1 MSRIVLFGAT
11 SEIGGEI
18 ITRLASG
25 NDLVLAARR
34 PEALTE
40 LEDACRTAGAS
51 AVESVFFDAGDVEAQ
66 ASVIDDIE
74 SRGAVDTAI
83 AAFGVLGDQ
92 ELAERDGGEVARILH
107 TDFTAQAVL
116 LTELSERMKAR
127 GHGDLVAFSSIA
139 GARVRRPNY
148 VYGSAKAGLDGF
160 CQGMQD
166 ALRGTGVRLTV
177 IRPGFVIGKMTE
189 GMDPAPLSVTS
200 DVVADAVVKALK
212 TGTPDVW
219 VPRSLGLLATVMR
232 LVPRFLWRRAPR

>member
-40 LEDACRTAGAS
+40 LEDACRAAGAS
-51 AVESVFFDAGDVEAQ
+51 AVESIYFDAGDVDTQ

-92 ELAERDGGEVARILH
+92 ALAERDGGEVARILH

-116 LTELSERMKAR
+116 LTELSGRMKAR

-148 VYGSAKAGLDGF
+148 VYGSAKAG
-160 CQGMQD
+160 
-166 ALRGTGVRLTV
+166 
-177 IRPGFVIGKMTE
+177 
-189 GMDPAPLSVTS
+189 
-200 DVVADAVVKALK
+200 
-212 TGTPDVW
+212 
-219 VPRSLGLLATVMR
+219 
-232 LVPRFLWRRAPR
+232 